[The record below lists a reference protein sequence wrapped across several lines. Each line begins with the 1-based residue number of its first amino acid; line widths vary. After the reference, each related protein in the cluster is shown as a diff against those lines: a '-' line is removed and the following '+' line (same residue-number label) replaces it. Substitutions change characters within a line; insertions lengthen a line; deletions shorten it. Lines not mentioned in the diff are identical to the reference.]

1 MSGSAKDFGS
11 YIEVKELVRASVL
24 GVTNAGTTAQDMGT
38 CRVGRLLISLT
49 VGTDVPTNVVLQH
62 SPDGTTWTALASPA
76 NALFAAS
83 TLYEVDVANTYR
95 YMRMTWTRAA
105 AGADSYWSVI
115 FLGDLAVRAPIT

>member
-11 YIEVKELVRASVL
+11 YIEVGELVRAGVL
-24 GVTNAGTTAQDMGT
+24 GPTSAGTTAVDMRT

-62 SPDGTTWTALASPA
+62 SPDNVTWTNLAAPA

-83 TLYEVDVANTYR
+83 TLYEVDVANLYR
-95 YMRMTWTRAA
+95 YVRMTWTRAA
-105 AGADSYWSVI
+105 AAGDSYWSI
-115 FLGDLAVRAPIT
+115 ILLGDLAVKAPIP